1 MSENDTPWASSNEP
15 QPIQPEQIV
24 VVPAS
29 SPAADP
35 AAPSARRRRGR
46 ITFVLLV
53 VAAVLGGFA
62 GAQIATMND
71 DDPVASGE
79 SDEPSGA
86 VVDPAPESTDASTPA
101 SEASAV
107 DIESSSTP
115 IVTAAPGV
123 DPEQP
128 LDVSAIVDSI
138 SLSVVTVVSEISDAT
153 GSGRGTGTGVVITE
167 DGEIV
172 TNAHVVDGATSVS
185 VLFGNSIDP
194 VPAVVLASDPGNDL
208 ALIRVA
214 PENLTGV
221 ELVPATFADPDS
233 IDIGDEVVAVG
244 FALDLDGGP
253 SVTRGIVSAIGRTLI
268 LDDGALDGLIQ
279 TDAAISSGNSG
290 GPLVNVRGEVVGI
303 NTAVL
308 TSSFDRAANNIG
320 FAISVSE
327 AIPVIE
333 ALRLQASGTERAQ
346 GFLGVSLADRDDGGR
361 GALIVEIE
369 PGSPADDAG
378 LETGDV
384 VVEADGIPID
394 GQPAFIAAIRD
405 KSPGDDI
412 EIVVRRDDTTTSVV
426 ATLAERPA

>member
-1 MSENDTPWASSNEP
+1 
-15 QPIQPEQIV
+15 V
-24 VVPAS
+24 V
-29 SPAADP
+29 
-35 AAPSARRRRGR
+35 
-46 ITFVLLV
+46 L
-53 VAAVLGGFA
+53 AAVLGGFA
-62 GAQIATMND
+62 GAQIATMAGD
-71 DDPVASGE
+71 EDSTAEDSTAEVKEESPVGEIAPDPE
-79 SDEPSGA
+79 EPDATNGSPS
-86 VVDPAPESTDASTPA
+86 VDL
-101 SEASAV
+101 EASSA
-107 DIESSSTP
+107 P
-115 IVTAAPGV
+115 LVTAPPGL
-123 DPEQP
+123 DPEAA
-128 LDVSAIVDSI
+128 LDVSSIVDSI
-138 SLSVVTVVSEISDAT
+138 SPSVVTVVAEISDSM
-153 GSGRGTGTGVVITE
+153 GSGRGTGTGVVITD

-214 PENLTGV
+214 SDDLV
-221 ELVPATFADPDS
+221 DVDLVPATFADPDTV
-233 IDIGDEVVAVG
+233 DIGDEVVAVG

-253 SVTRGIVSAIGRTLI
+253 TVTRGIVSAIGRTLI

-333 ALRLQASGTERAQ
+333 ALRLQASGTERPQ

-361 GALIVEIE
+361 GALIVEVE
-369 PGSPADDAG
+369 PGSPADRSG

-405 KSPGDDI
+405 KSPGDEI
-412 EIVVRRDDTTTSVV
+412 EIVVRRDDITTSVV

>member
-1 MSENDTPWASSNEP
+1 MTQLSETESSWMSSIESDGDT
-15 QPIQPEQIV
+15 
-24 VVPAS
+24 VPT
-29 SPAADP
+29 PP
-35 AAPSARRRRGR
+35 VPPPPGARTPRRRGR
-46 ITFVLLV
+46 AIFLLV
-53 VAAVLGGFA
+53 VLAAVLGGFA
-62 GAQIATMND
+62 GAQIATMAGD
-71 DDPVASGE
+71 EDSTAEDSTAEVKEESPVGETAPDPEEADATNGS
-79 SDEPSGA
+79 PS
-86 VVDPAPESTDASTPA
+86 VDL
-101 SEASAV
+101 EASSA
-107 DIESSSTP
+107 P
-115 IVTAAPGV
+115 LVTAPPGL
-123 DPEQP
+123 DPEAA
-128 LDVSAIVDSI
+128 LDVSSIVDSI
-138 SLSVVTVVSEISDAT
+138 SPSVVTVVAEISDSM
-153 GSGRGTGTGVVITE
+153 GSGRGTGTGVVITD

-214 PENLTGV
+214 SDDLV
-221 ELVPATFADPDS
+221 DVDLVPATFADPDTV
-233 IDIGDEVVAVG
+233 DIGDEVVAVG

-253 SVTRGIVSAIGRTLI
+253 TVTRGIVSAIGRTLI

-333 ALRLQASGTERAQ
+333 ALRLQASGTERPQ

-361 GALIVEIE
+361 GALIVEVE
-369 PGSPADDAG
+369 PGSPADRSG

-405 KSPGDDI
+405 KSPGDEI